1 MFYFLGTGKSK
12 LIADISG
19 LVEYLYRKNL
29 DSDPDKPIV
38 ARASLTGIAASN
50 INGHTLHSL
59 LFLNFGNVF
68 TSLGDEKRD
77 NLRYIYSDLQLLII
91 DEISMV
97 KPDLLY
103 QVKSLSI
110 LSMLQIL
117 IDCFITDSFETR
129 RNQAKSEPFWWNISA
144 NSWRSYAT

>member
-103 QVKSLSI
+103 QVKSL
-110 LSMLQIL
+110 
-117 IDCFITDSFETR
+117 FI
-129 RNQAKSEPFWWNISA
+129 
-144 NSWRSYAT
+144 